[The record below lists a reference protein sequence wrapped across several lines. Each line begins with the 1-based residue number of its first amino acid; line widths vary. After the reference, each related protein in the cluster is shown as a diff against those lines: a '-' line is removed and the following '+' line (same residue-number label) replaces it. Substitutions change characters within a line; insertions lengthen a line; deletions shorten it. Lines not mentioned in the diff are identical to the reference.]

1 MRERFALLAAAVLLS
16 GCPGAEQRPLRIGV
30 IVDCTG
36 IYRPLE
42 DAELAGAALPLIE
55 RGARPRGRR
64 AADGL
69 EQHDVAGRPVELV
82 PGCTEAFE
90 FSTLTTELRRL
101 AEREAVDVIVAAN
114 NGPDEVVMREVAARY
129 PRIAFVAV
137 AHGPREVTLHR
148 AAPNLFRF
156 AADHGQGVAGLA
168 EHAYRRLGWRR
179 VAVVAANWDAGWGGR
194 DAFTAEFCALGGAI
208 AGDVAVDFF
217 DPKGSEVA
225 RIPRD
230 VDGVAVF
237 AAGFFGP
244 AGFMRRLARRVG
256 EPARRIVVGP
266 GLIDDPVLLDET
278 ARALDGVAG
287 SSNIDP
293 ERLRRYLRAFARAFP
308 GVAASVA
315 GSDQVSGY
323 RDAVEAVLRGLEQA
337 GGDLA
342 RLPRELARL
351 RVELLGGRLALDTN
365 RQAVVSTRLV
375 RISAGA
381 ERQRVPLGTV
391 PGVDQSLG
399 GLLERTA
406 TPSDTPPGCR
416 RGRRPPPWAR

>member
-1 MRERFALLAAAVLLS
+1 
-16 GCPGAEQRPLRIGV
+16 
-30 IVDCTG
+30 
-36 IYRPLE
+36 
-42 DAELAGAALPLIE
+42 
-55 RGARPRGRR
+55 
-64 AADGL
+64 
-69 EQHDVAGRPVELV
+69 
-82 PGCTEAFE
+82 
-90 FSTLTTELRRL
+90 
-101 AEREAVDVIVAAN
+101 VAAN

-208 AGDVAVDFF
+208 AANVAVDFF

-225 RIPRD
+225 RIPSD

-237 AAGFFGP
+237 APGFFGP
-244 AGFMRRLARRVG
+244 AGFLRRLARRASD
-256 EPARRIVVGP
+256 PARRIVVGP
-266 GLIDDPVLLDET
+266 GLIDDPVLLRQT
-278 ARALDGVAG
+278 ARALGGVAG
-287 SSNIDP
+287 SSNIDS
-293 ERLRRYLRAFARAFP
+293 ERLSRYLRAFARAFP
-308 GVAASVA
+308 GVPASVA
-315 GSDQVSGY
+315 ASDQVSGY
-323 RDAVEAVLRGLEQA
+323 RDAVEAVLQGLEQA
-337 GGDLA
+337 GGDPA
-342 RLPRELARL
+342 RLRRELARL
-351 RVELLGGRLALDTN
+351 PVELLGGRLSLDAD

-375 RISAGA
+375 RISAA
-381 ERQRVPLGTV
+381 APARQTPLGTV
-391 PGVDQSLG
+391 AGVDQSIG

-406 TPSDTPPGCR
+406 MPSDTPATCR